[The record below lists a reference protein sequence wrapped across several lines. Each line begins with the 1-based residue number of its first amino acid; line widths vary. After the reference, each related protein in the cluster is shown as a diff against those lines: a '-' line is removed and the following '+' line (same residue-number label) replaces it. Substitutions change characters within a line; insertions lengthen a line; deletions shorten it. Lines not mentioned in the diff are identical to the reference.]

1 MTDDTD
7 RTDGVRC
14 PPAPEGQ
21 QGPPTRAATRCE
33 ALRDTRGSLPLTSGT
48 ASRGDKKK
56 EDATAWY
63 EGYRAGRRGEPMRS
77 PHTVGSQQ
85 SSSWVGG
92 WIEGKDR
99 REKDARRLDADREH

>member
-1 MTDDTD
+1 MTDSA
-7 RTDGVRC
+7 RC

-21 QGPPTRAATRCE
+21 QGPPTRAAARCE

-48 ASRGDKKK
+48 ASRGDNKDQKK

-63 EGYRAGRRGEPMRS
+63 EGYRAGRRGLPMRS
-77 PHTVGSQQ
+77 PYATGSLQ
-85 SSSWVGG
+85 SWSRTGG

-99 REKDARRLDADREH
+99 REQDARRLDADGEN